1 MTDHLMEDSFQTNTF
16 GFNLPCRQFA
26 ISAERTRERRM
37 PMVDEFILRTL
48 NIVESITVARL
59 ARFFGFD
66 GRDMGIAISD
76 LQARSLVILDGEK
89 LSLHPSAKELFRTS
103 DESSPTIIVTEPL
116 YAAVWF
122 DLITKNMVSGRRL
135 RNVQHLISLR
145 APSTSQSFDV
155 DQART
160 VFNSQFRDYL
170 RYARNDKNADQWSLY
185 SILDVHAGRYSYAQ
199 ISGSEQ
205 LTLNPMP
212 KLKTILLSTE
222 FENPT
227 RIRQLTDA
235 MSSELARREYVDTTQ
250 SARSDFS
257 RILGSDALLR
267 ATTIDGYLDLG
278 EWIRTELLAGGDSSV
293 PFVGHPYTESNRKR
307 IASILERI
315 EIEVRDEEL
324 WELWWL
330 RPGGSKW
337 GATEDLPATLEFLRG
352 KVREWSKG
360 AGSLSTTLLSPAGV
374 QAKDVMPF
382 QRVFDRGAHAQPGKF
397 SLALE
402 IMVIPE
408 AIAIVTVM
416 VALAPTVSVP
426 IGCITTDRERVKR
439 IINAS
444 RIDRYIAEARPL
456 WQRNASQ
463 RSGAETGA

>member
-1 MTDHLMEDSFQTNTF
+1 MTDHLIEDAFQTNTF

-37 PMVDEFILRTL
+37 PMVDEFILRIL
-48 NIVESITVARL
+48 YIVESITVSRL

-66 GRDMGIAISD
+66 GRDMGVAISD
-76 LQARSLVILDGEK
+76 LQTRSLVILEGEK

-103 DESSPTIIVTEPL
+103 DESSPTIIITEPI

-145 APSTSQSFDV
+145 APSTLEGFGV
-155 DQART
+155 DQARSA
-160 VFNSQFRDYL
+160 FNSQFRDYL

-185 SILDVHAGRYSYAQ
+185 SILDVHAGRYSFAQ
-199 ISGSEQ
+199 ISGTEQ
-205 LTLNPMP
+205 LTLNPTP

-222 FENPT
+222 AENPT

-235 MSSELARREYVDTTQ
+235 MSGELARLEYVETTQ
-250 SARSDFS
+250 SARGDFS
-257 RILGSDALLR
+257 RILDSDALLR
-267 ATTIDGYLDLG
+267 AITVDGYLDLG
-278 EWIRTELLAGGDSSV
+278 EWIRNESLAGGDSSV
-293 PFVGHPYTESNRKR
+293 PFVGYPYTESNRRR
-307 IASILERI
+307 IASILERN
-315 EIEVRDEEL
+315 EIEVSNDEL

-352 KVREWSKG
+352 MVREWSKG

-374 QAKDVMPF
+374 QAKDAMLF

-402 IMVIPE
+402 IMVIPDV
-408 AIAIVTVM
+408 IAIVTVM
-416 VALAPTVSVP
+416 VALSPTVSVP
-426 IGCITTDRERVKR
+426 IGCVTTDRDRVKR

-444 RIDRYIAEARPL
+444 RIDRYIAEAKPL
-456 WQRNASQ
+456 WQRNSSQ
-463 RSGAETGA
+463 KIGAETVA